1 MQSHLF
7 KKKLVFETDGFME
20 IIADIQNDYK
30 EKFGIPRQSGLS
42 PNVISKIIFRKEYRV
57 KEALMGLSEYSHLW
71 ILWDFNLLKKNSW
84 SPTVRPPVLG
94 GNKRVGVFATRSP
107 NRPNSIGLSCVKIE
121 KISYDEKDSPIIYVS
136 GADMADGT
144 PVYDIKPYIPY
155 ADCIPDAV
163 GSFSDSYKDEKC
175 AVIYDD
181 RVFEGVKEDIKDNI
195 IDILSL
201 NPCPR
206 YIDDNNR
213 VFGMTF
219 GDWEIK
225 FTSDGNT
232 VKVISVM

>member
-1 MQSHLF
+1 
-7 KKKLVFETDGFME
+7 ME
-20 IIADIQNDYK
+20 IIADVRNDYK
-30 EKFGIPRQSGLS
+30 EKFGIPRQAGLS
-42 PNVISKIIFRKEYRV
+42 PNVMSKIVFRKEYRV
-57 KEALMGLSEYSHLW
+57 KEALTGLSEYSHLW
-71 ILWDFNLLKKNSW
+71 ILWDFNLLKKDSW

-121 KISYDEKDSPIIYVS
+121 KISYDEKDSPVIYVS

-155 ADCIPDAV
+155 ADCIPEAT
-163 GSFSDSYKDEKC
+163 GGFSDSHKNDKC
-175 AVIYDD
+175 RVIYDEA
-181 RVFEGVKEDIKDNI
+181 VFEGISEDIVGNI
-195 IDILSL
+195 TDILSL

-219 GDWEIK
+219 GDYEIK
-225 FTSDGNT
+225 FTLNENT
-232 VKVISVM
+232 VRIISVTSEIQE